1 MENSRELINELI
13 VDIFWK
19 ILMMQEEA
27 IRSKGVSLSITE
39 MHTLEAIDKAKE
51 NNKMSDIASDLN
63 VTASTLSINITRLVK
78 KGYVQKVRAEHDRR
92 VTHLQLTDKAHD
104 ALQVHHLFHE
114 ELIDSLIS
122 DLKVNEDK
130 VLIESLNNVLVHLR
144 QIQMK

>member
-63 VTASTLSINITRLVK
+63 VT
-78 KGYVQKVRAEHDRR
+78 DRKS
-92 VTHLQLTDKAHD
+92 V
-104 ALQVHHLFHE
+104 V
-114 ELIDSLIS
+114 
-122 DLKVNEDK
+122 
-130 VLIESLNNVLVHLR
+130 
-144 QIQMK
+144 